1 MSQSLVVPFPAAM
14 IQMFHAGTGM
24 VLETVNDC
32 LQLRPA
38 IVQTRN
44 VQAMITTGAGTS
56 KIAAVNGNGD
66 FLFSAD
72 TIAMTQH
79 ASYQS
84 DNEKGAAMQVDVW
97 RPFLTFFVQAPGKG
111 WRQVGVA
118 QLDMLAVLKAAC
130 DAKPFEFAGEL
141 YVATAN
147 SDTTTVKLCLTSQA
161 SPLELTQL
169 QAWLDKNEATVTLLG
184 HRTVSTQEVSKQLK
198 LHMKTRTAKMT
209 KCMNGMYGSLDTQV
223 KLDRVDLRRDS
234 CCVLN
239 SCDPGQMH
247 ELMSALDMKKQ
258 MFRKLVVPIV
268 TAQLL
273 AVAELCASQ
282 QTAGP
287 AGAQTITVPMLI
299 SMLARHT
306 KASMS
311 KQEAVATQQLFPRL
325 ITKFE
330 GACTF
335 YETSFAGYLSDEGWA
350 FDGSNVKAIEANAEK
365 MDMSGGKP
373 AAHFL
378 LTATAFAANDET
390 LGKLLEQH
398 KNIPASASAA
408 LAELD
413 AQISTI
419 RQEQYAIRNSNL
431 YGKMDCEDGAIQTKI
446 IMEVSAASPRELNEI
461 VQPHV
466 GKAILPLQKM
476 YAVDS
481 EKPAALPP
489 RLMHVGAAAPQEVR
503 DRARTS
509 ELRSIVRMTTQ
520 LISDALKWQSE
531 PVNGKRI
538 SYEVCLGLASAPSLP
553 GASKAEPTTAV
564 TREMCGSRPEY
575 INRLFEKH
583 QPLCG
588 HCFAS
593 AVVTSDARQT
603 PDGVQTK
610 IVEFSANSLLEK
622 TMTNVRIGFR
632 SREDPLC
639 DNASKTVLANKN
651 VQISIEGHC
660 LELHNIPHAQVRAN
674 IAHVVQAQLTECLAK
689 EYTVNGGMR
698 MDLGKGFYNFV
709 SQVGVDLAVTAEC
722 SSNTHTSTLDAKAT
736 ADEMHLAC
744 SMASFSESTLTWDA
758 CPQSN
763 VTRTAVLSVP
773 MCREEKERIA
783 QLAHELTPIHA
794 MTKEQLDNILT
805 RMGHTVSVGFEG
817 GMFTGTDWSGESLD
831 SDDRV
836 ALAFVLQMLPQT
848 YVHKD
853 YANANVSA
861 SAVLRGKLD
870 LLFPGTCMRVKEIET
885 GAFLLQVMVH
895 V

>member
-1 MSQSLVVPFPAAM
+1 M

-32 LQLRPA
+32 EQLRPA
-38 IVQTRN
+38 ILQTRN

-66 FLFSAD
+66 FLFSPD
-72 TIAMTQH
+72 TILMTQH
-79 ASYQS
+79 ATYQS

-130 DAKPFEFAGEL
+130 DEKPFEIAGEL
-141 YVATAN
+141 FVATAK

-161 SPLELTQL
+161 SPLERTQL
-169 QAWLDKNEATVTLLG
+169 QAWLNNNEATVTLLG
-184 HRTVSTQEVSKQLK
+184 HRTVSTEEVTKQLK

-209 KCMNGMYGSLDTQV
+209 KCMNGMYGSLDKQV

-239 SCDPGQMH
+239 TCDPGQMQ
-247 ELMSALDMKKQ
+247 ELMKALDLNKQ
-258 MFRKLVVPIV
+258 MFRKLAVPIV

-287 AGAQTITVPMLI
+287 AGAQTITVSMLR

-350 FDGSNVKAIEANAEK
+350 FDGSNVKAIEANSEK
-365 MDMSGGKP
+365 MDVSGGKP

-378 LTATAFAANDET
+378 LTAAAFAANDET
-390 LGKLLEQH
+390 LRKLLEQH
-398 KNIPASASAA
+398 KKTPASAGDA

-413 AQISTI
+413 AQISTLK
-419 RQEQYAIRNSNL
+419 QEQYAIRNTNF
-431 YGKMDCEDGAIQTKI
+431 YGECDCEDGAIQTKI
-446 IMEVSAASPRELNEI
+446 IMEVSTASPRDLNEI

-466 GKAILPLQKM
+466 GTAILPLHKM
-476 YAVDS
+476 YAADS
-481 EKPAALPP
+481 EKPTAPP
-489 RLMHVGAAAPQEVR
+489 GRLMHVGSAAPQEVR
-503 DRARTS
+503 DRARTG
-509 ELRSIVRMTTQ
+509 ELRDIVRMTTQ

-538 SYEVCLGLASAPSLP
+538 SYEVCLGLASAPSMP
-553 GASKAEPTTAV
+553 SADTALSTIKV
-564 TREMCGSRPEY
+564 TRELCSSRPEY
-575 INRLFEKH
+575 YSKLFARH
-583 QPLCG
+583 TLCG

-622 TMTNVRIGFR
+622 TMTNVRVGFR
-632 SREDPLC
+632 SRDDPLY
-639 DNASKTVLANKN
+639 DNASKTVLANKS
-651 VQISIEGHC
+651 VQITIDGHC
-660 LELHNIPHAQVRAN
+660 LELHNIPHAQIRAN
-674 IAHVVQAQLTECLAK
+674 VAHVVQAQLAKCLAK
-689 EYTVNGGMR
+689 EYTVHGGMR
-698 MDLGKGFYNFV
+698 MDLGKSFYNFV
-709 SQVGVDLAVTAEC
+709 SQVGVDLAVTGEC
-722 SSNTHTSTLDAKAT
+722 TSKTQTSTLDAKAT

-744 SMASFSESTLTWDA
+744 SMASFSESTLAWDA

-773 MCREEKERIA
+773 LCREEKERIA
-783 QLAHELTPIHA
+783 QLAHELTPIHT

-805 RMGHTVSVGFEG
+805 LMGHTVSVGFEG
-817 GMFTGTDWSGESLD
+817 GTFTGTDWSGESLD
-831 SDDRV
+831 SDNRV

-848 YVHKD
+848 YVHAD
-853 YANANVSA
+853 YANADVSA
-861 SAVLRGKLD
+861 STVLRAKLE
-870 LLFPGTCMRVKEIET
+870 LLLPGTCMRVKEVET
-885 GAFLLQVMVH
+885 GAFLLQVMVQ